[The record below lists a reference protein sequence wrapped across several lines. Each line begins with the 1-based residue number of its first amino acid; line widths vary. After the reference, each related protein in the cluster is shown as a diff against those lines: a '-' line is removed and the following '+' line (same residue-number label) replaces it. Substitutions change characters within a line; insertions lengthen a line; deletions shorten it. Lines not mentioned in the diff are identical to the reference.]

1 MNKLNLIVLSWFGS
15 GYSPKAPGTAGSLAA
30 LPFAWFIAITWGPAT
45 LIIAGLMVAVVGWAS
60 AAATPAAKRDPG
72 WVVIDEVAGQW
83 LTLAIVPPNLL
94 LYAIGFCAFRF
105 FDILKPWPIRTLER
119 TIPGA
124 LGVMVDDLAAAVYA
138 GAVLYAASLILN

>member
-1 MNKLNLIVLSWFGS
+1 MNYVNLIILSWFGS
-15 GYSPKAPGTAGSLAA
+15 GYSPKAPGTAGSLGA
-30 LPFAWFIAITWGPAT
+30 LPFAWLIASTWGPTA
-45 LIIAGLMVAVVGWAS
+45 LIFAGFIAAVVGWAS

-83 LTLAIVPPNLL
+83 LTLAIVPPDLL

-105 FDILKPWPIRTLER
+105 FDIFKPWPIRTLER

-138 GAVLYAASLILN
+138 GALLYAVSQILN